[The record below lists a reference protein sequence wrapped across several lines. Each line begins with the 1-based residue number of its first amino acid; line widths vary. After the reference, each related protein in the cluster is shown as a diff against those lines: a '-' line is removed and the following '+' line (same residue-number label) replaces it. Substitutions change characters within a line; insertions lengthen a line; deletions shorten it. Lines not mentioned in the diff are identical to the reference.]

1 MSDKISK
8 LELAR
13 LGVWSSGRMYH
24 TDWWWDVVLQTQEN
38 YEAAILEIKLQE
50 SEAKHA

>member
-13 LGVWSSGRMYH
+13 LGVWSAGQTYH
-24 TDWWWDVVLQTQEN
+24 TDWWWDVVLKVQKE
-38 YEAAILEIKLQE
+38 YEDAILEINL
-50 SEAKHA
+50 AKQVEDHV